1 MHSLSQVSRPPSLW
15 LFAGLLYCLAAM
27 AMAISIALQ
36 IPWLGLR
43 LLPNADG
50 SVMVQASQAP
60 SASIPAGAQLLS
72 IAVPGQRAIALE
84 AQNLIEEP
92 DVLDSHASIDRFFSR
107 QDQLAKVLFM
117 PAVEMQW
124 LLPSAHIQ
132 YTAVIQPELR
142 PVRDLPLLFWFQLVV
157 SAIGCL
163 IACWVWVLRPHD
175 WGARMFGVTGLCFPL
190 FAMPAAIY
198 SGRELALPGEWFTL
212 LSAMNHWGSILFGAA
227 LICIFLMHPKPL
239 VRPIHIGWPFV
250 LFTLWWW
257 TDFRRIIPNPDLG
270 IRLAVISEML
280 LAVSL
285 AIVQWRRSKGD
296 ALGRASLR
304 WLSLSLLLGSGL
316 FIVLIIATAAL
327 GWLPPIP
334 QGYAFGFFLFIY
346 VGIAL
351 GLRRYRLFNLDE
363 WAYRMLLW
371 VGGALAVVG
380 MDALLIVVLDWS
392 ASTALGAS
400 LWICGALYFPAR
412 QWLWQCLAHRS
423 TIQVHELMPDIVRIA
438 FQPSRPTQETLWDDL
453 LCRLHDPLHL
463 ENSAFTGQQTCLDDT
478 GLTLD
483 IPACGGIA
491 ARRLSYAAHGQRL
504 FNTKDV
510 AFMNALCHLMDQ
522 AQAGRDAHEHGA
534 SEERR
539 RIARDIH
546 DDVGARLLM
555 LIHRAGSPELVELA
569 RAAMHD
575 LRTTLHVMDAQDI
588 SLRDAIAD
596 WRAEANARCEAA
608 HVALSWISKLPKDT
622 VSILTSRQK
631 AVVERSLRE
640 GLTNALRH
648 AQPSQ
653 IRILVALDNAFCL
666 QLSIC
671 HDGHIGVP
679 HEWIEGR
686 GLRGMRQRLQEYSAI
701 LRIGTTV
708 DRQVELN
715 ILMPLSP
722 HAT

>member
-1 MHSLSQVSRPPSLW
+1 
-15 LFAGLLYCLAAM
+15 M
-27 AMAISIALQ
+27 AIAISIALQ

-50 SVMVQASQAP
+50 SVMVQTSQAP
-60 SASIPAGAQLLS
+60 SAHIPAGAQLLA
-72 IAVPGQRAIALE
+72 IAAPGQTPVDLE
-84 AQNLIEEP
+84 AEDLMEEP
-92 DVLDSHASIDRFFSR
+92 DVLDSHARIDRFFAR
-107 QDQLAKVLFM
+107 QNLLATVLYM
-117 PAVEMQW
+117 PAVELRWRHPSDHMQHTTVTE
-124 LLPSAHIQ
+124 PRQRTI
-132 YTAVIQPELR
+132 
-142 PVRDLPLLFWFQLVV
+142 RDLPQLFWFQLVV
-157 SAIGCL
+157 SVTGCL
-163 IACWVWVLRPHD
+163 IACWIWVLRPHD
-175 WGARMFGVTGLCFPL
+175 WGARMFGITGLCFPL

-198 SGRELALPGEWFTL
+198 SGRELALPGQWFAM

-227 LICIFLMHPKPL
+227 LVSIFLMHPKPL
-239 VRPIHIGWPFV
+239 VRPIHIGWPFA
-250 LFTLWWW
+250 LFSLWWW
-257 TDFRRIIPNPDLG
+257 TDFRRIVPNPDLG
-270 IRLAVISEML
+270 IRLAVITEML
-280 LAVSL
+280 LAISL
-285 AIVQWRRSKGD
+285 AVVQWRRSKGD

-316 FIVLIIATAAL
+316 FIFLIIATATL

-380 MDALLIVVLDWS
+380 MDALLIVALDWS

-412 QWLWQCLAHRS
+412 QWLWQCLAHRP

-453 LCRLHDPLHL
+453 LRRLHDPLHL
-463 ENSAFTGQQTCLDDT
+463 ESSTFMGQQTHLDDT
-478 GLTLD
+478 GLILD

-491 ARRLSYAAHGQRL
+491 ARRLRYAARGQRL
-504 FNTKDV
+504 FSPQDV

-522 AQAGRDAHEHGA
+522 AQAGRDAHERGA

-608 HVALSWISKLPKDT
+608 HVALTWISELPKDT
-622 VSILTSRQK
+622 VPILTSRQK
-631 AVVERSLRE
+631 AVVERALRE

-648 AQPSQ
+648 AQPHQ
-653 IRILVALDNAFCL
+653 IHVSIALDSTFCL
-666 QLSIC
+666 QLSIR
-671 HDGHIGVP
+671 HDGHIGTP
-679 HEWIEGR
+679 QQWTEGR
-686 GLRGMRQRLQEYSAI
+686 GLRGMRQRLQEYGATLHISSTMDKQA
-701 LRIGTTV
+701 
-708 DRQVELN
+708 ELN
-715 ILMPLSP
+715 IQMPLSIP
-722 HAT
+722 TQPRV